1 MTDTV
6 AALTQFI
13 RIELLEEPD
22 HDLSASD
29 QLLLDDIVDS
39 LGVMRLVH
47 FIEEHGGMSVP
58 AEDVT
63 IDNFATID
71 TIADYLAK
79 RGVSL
84 GPAQRNTNSDPQV
97 SP

>member
-1 MTDTV
+1 MTNTA
-6 AALTQFI
+6 AALAEFI
-13 RIELLEEPD
+13 RIELLEDPD
-22 HDLSASD
+22 HELSASD

-47 FIEEHGGMSVP
+47 FIEERGATSVP

-63 IDNFATID
+63 IDNFATIE
-71 TIADYLAK
+71 TIAGYLGK

-84 GPAQRNTNSDPQV
+84 ERAP
-97 SP
+97 